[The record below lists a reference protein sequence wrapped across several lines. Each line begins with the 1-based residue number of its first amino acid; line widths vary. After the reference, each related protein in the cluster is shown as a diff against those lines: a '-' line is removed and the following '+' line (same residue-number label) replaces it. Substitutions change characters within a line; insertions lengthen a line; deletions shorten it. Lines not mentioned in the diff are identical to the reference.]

1 MECCHFN
8 CKKESYY
15 DEDLKHTDILDLK
28 ALEKDM
34 KVTIVKK
41 DEDDQQVRWN
51 YNGSITLIQL

>member
-8 CKKESYY
+8 CKKESYC

-51 YNGSITLIQL
+51 YNGSITSIQL